1 MNLPKEYTDAM
12 KELLGDEFDAYIES
26 FGDKRIYGLRVNN
39 LKISTEDFLKI
50 SPFKLTPIPWIE
62 NGFFYDEEEK
72 PAKHPYYF
80 AGLYYLQEP
89 SAMTPAN
96 LLPVKEGDYIL
107 DMCAAPGGKST
118 ELAAKLMGTGLLV
131 SNDVSAS
138 RAKALLKNLEL
149 FGVENALI
157 TSEDTSTLRDSFL
170 GFFDKILIDAP
181 CSGEGMF
188 RKDSKLIKAWEKN
201 GPHVYGAIQREIVLD
216 GADLLKPGGYMMYS
230 TCTFSKHEDEETIG
244 YLLNNRPDMK
254 VVKASDYEGFSHGFD
269 GMEECIRIFPHKMK
283 GEGHFLTL
291 LQKSGDVQERLQTD
305 LTDGKKKLAGELL
318 EFLGQVLKP
327 VEPSRIH
334 MVGERAYLLPEGMPD
349 YERLHILRAGLLL
362 GEVKKN
368 RFEPSQALAMA
379 LKKDEFAQSI
389 DLSCDDLNVIKYL
402 KGETIEVEESAAKQG
417 WNLVCVDGFP
427 LGWGKLTGSTLK
439 NKYHAGWRWQ

>member
-1 MNLPKEYTDAM
+1 
-12 KELLGDEFDAYIES
+12 
-26 FGDKRIYGLRVNN
+26 
-39 LKISTEDFLKI
+39 
-50 SPFKLTPIPWIE
+50 
-62 NGFFYDEEEK
+62 
-72 PAKHPYYF
+72 
-80 AGLYYLQEP
+80 
-89 SAMTPAN
+89 
-96 LLPVKEGDYIL
+96 
-107 DMCAAPGGKST
+107 
-118 ELAAKLMGTGLLV
+118 
-131 SNDVSAS
+131 
-138 RAKALLKNLEL
+138 
-149 FGVENALI
+149 
-157 TSEDTSTLRDSFL
+157 
-170 GFFDKILIDAP
+170 
-181 CSGEGMF
+181 
-188 RKDSKLIKAWEKN
+188 
-201 GPHVYGAIQREIVLD
+201 
-216 GADLLKPGGYMMYS
+216 MYS
-230 TCTFSKHEDEETIG
+230 TCTFSKYEDEETIG
-244 YLLNNRPDMK
+244 YLLKNRPEMN

-291 LQKSGDVQERLQTD
+291 LQKSGDVQERLRTD

-327 VEPSRIH
+327 VKPSGIH

-389 DLSCDDLNVIKYL
+389 DLSSDDLNVIKYL
-402 KGETIEVEESAAKQG
+402 KGETIEIEGSAAKQG
-417 WNLVCVDGFP
+417 WNLICVDSFP